1 MQFFHAAAFISF
13 GALGQASEEA
23 AEILPRGFTQE
34 YLTGWVAGEEE
45 GAEEGV
51 EIIGRG
57 GEVEP
62 GGGEEGMDV
71 RVEGGHAGYW
81 GGVRDKGGAEDSDGR
96 GGHCDFDGVIDV
108 YRCM

>member
-1 MQFFHAAAFISF
+1 MQFLHTAAFISF
-13 GALGQASEEA
+13 GALGQAGEET
-23 AEILPRGFTQE
+23 AEILPGGFAQE
-34 YLTGWVAGEEE
+34 DLAGWVVGEEE

-81 GGVRDKGGAEDSDGR
+81 SGVRDESRAEDSDGR
-96 GGHCDFDGVIDV
+96 GGHCDFDGVVDV
-108 YRCM
+108 YEWR